1 MVNLPTL
8 CPDTH
13 VSMKKIFKNF
23 FREKKLGD
31 GEGGLQQP
39 PPRPETEGVAAKKI
53 NFRTLHFL
61 VFYFCHNN
69 DYVPEI
75 LKT

>member
-13 VSMKKIFKNF
+13 VSMKKFFKNF

-39 PPRPETEGVAAKKI
+39 PPRPETEGVAAKKNKI
-53 NFRTLHFL
+53 SYFAFSCFL
-61 VFYFCHNN
+61 
-69 DYVPEI
+69 
-75 LKT
+75 LLS